1 MIIVKNVYLYNDI
14 SLVNQSS
21 LGFFSGGSFFLRISG
36 ISTTLCS
43 IFTEVNI

>member
-21 LGFFSGGSFFLRISG
+21 LGFFSGGSFFYALAVFRLRYARY
-36 ISTTLCS
+36 LLK
-43 IFTEVNI
+43 